1 MQMMRDKN
9 MFRSFSVTTA
19 AIAGIPTAAV
29 SGVGNGV
36 QLSGLAAQKASQV
49 LADNSGQ
56 RDSLL
61 QALQALFVAPEHM
74 DNSVL
79 DTFMDEIKGGLVAT
93 NDSVAFIIR
102 NALLGVY
109 SGVSHASQIPLD
121 ASLVSEESGKGLS
134 NSKIPFDKLQEA
146 SQKAFKFDVAQKES
160 APPSS
165 GAVSDAVAKVADG
178 ITDKIDKK
186 INRADNSHAKTHAR
200 TANSTGVGASV
211 MVTAAIPT
219 GAALL
224 TDTIGHIFREA
235 QAISHFSHQESASK
249 DDEKNLYHASS
260 GVSKATQASD
270 SVASEPAWKAV
281 EVALSHTK
289 PAEALLSDHS
299 VSAPSTTALLRL
311 VVLSLVVEM
320 SRGLNKAAIQTT
332 NGQILKALAK
342 ATEQGASAGV
352 DRINSLHSNLSSLS
366 NIMRLCAENM
376 GGFSAIKTVVRSSE
390 IASSRSMSVLLSNV
404 SELAQALRKLVNP
417 DPFASTL
424 DSAKPDVLMQSAAVI
439 KEVLDRIEQENE
451 QPVIPGLNQDIASQ
465 LSGATQISISGLL
478 ATHSIFSN
486 PVTLAT
492 KGVKAATQINE
503 AQRNE
508 ALMETLPALTQAL
521 NAIQASTRNFMDN
534 MKVNMVRDSRRDGS
548 LLSTHHFADVMT
560 ATVFWAVSAVS
571 LFADEMISVCRS
583 LTLIEKARLQ
593 HAFEKSSEVRS
604 KDESAQA
611 SEQMAWDS
619 HLEQENSATHAI
631 TALRLSLSHTGM
643 ALMRIA
649 LDLENAV
656 RNNLDIEKGD
666 LAMHTLQRSLLTCCA
681 NGSLSLVE
689 GVLLSA
695 GAVSAFPVSLKESAN
710 GSHDC
715 AHTTDAH
722 LHPQQ
727 THFSEQSSKDCS
739 PSTQVIGFGTDLI
752 AGTITNVLKVLAQ
765 GSLIGLDT
773 TIQLIKILEIISL
786 HRDSHIA
793 LRLETKVSSNPNGLT
808 NNTLHVPSAGA
819 TVGTSAVLVNLL
831 EAFQTMDRSC
841 GSQSTLNA
849 QNRMVNII
857 DEHIKSVAVLDDEDE
872 RINNKEGLKAF
883 YKIIISLLAPGQD
896 EAFYDS
902 LVRRLDFGGIAL
914 SNYHSMFNAY
924 EERPTD
930 DARFVARFGN
940 DDDAQGILRR
950 FIDSAKR
957 DYSLLKKL
965 HLALP
970 EERSSQ
976 KAKAMYEIVFEEVF
990 QQYKQIK
997 MRDVAQHGSLRRKIP
1012 TLESFEIDVGLRE
1025 AGEAIN
1031 TTPLIRHN

>member
-1 MQMMRDKN
+1 MMRDKN
-9 MFRSFSVTTA
+9 MFRTFSVTTA

-29 SGVGNGV
+29 SGLGNGV

-49 LADNSGQ
+49 LFDNSGQ

-61 QALQALFVAPEHM
+61 RALQALFVAPEHM

-121 ASLVSEESGKGLS
+121 ASVVAEESGKGLS
-134 NSKIPFDKLQEA
+134 NSQIPFNQLQEA
-146 SQKAFKFDVAQKES
+146 SQKAFKFDVAQKK
-160 APPSS
+160 SS
-165 GAVSDAVAKVADG
+165 PASVEAVSDAVAKVADG
-178 ITDKIDKK
+178 VTEKVDKK
-186 INRADNSHAKTHAR
+186 LNKADNSHAKTHAR

-211 MVTAAIPT
+211 LATAAIPT

-224 TDTIGHIFREA
+224 TDTIGHIFREG

-249 DDEKNLYHASS
+249 ADEKNLYHASS
-260 GVSKATQASD
+260 GVFKATQASD

-281 EVALSHTK
+281 EIALSHTK
-289 PAEALLSDHS
+289 PAEELLSGHS
-299 VSAPSTTALLRL
+299 VSAPSTTALVRL

-320 SRGLNKAAIQTT
+320 SRGLNKTAIMTT

-376 GGFSAIKTVVRSSE
+376 GGFSAIKTVVKTSE
-390 IASSRSMSVLLSNV
+390 LVSSRSITVLLSNV
-404 SELAQALRKLVNP
+404 GELAQALRPLVNP
-417 DPFASTL
+417 DPLASTI
-424 DSAKPDVLMQSAAVI
+424 DSAKPGVLQQSAAVI
-439 KEVLDRIEQENE
+439 KEVLDRIERENE
-451 QPVIPGLNQDIASQ
+451 QPVIPGLNQDMAIQ
-465 LSGATQISISGLL
+465 LSGATQMSISGLL

-534 MKVNMVRDSRRDGS
+534 MKVHMAGDLRRDGS
-548 LLSTHHFADVMT
+548 LLSTHHFADSMT
-560 ATVFWAVSAVS
+560 ATVFWSVSAVS

-583 LTLIEKARLQ
+583 LSLIDKARLKLV
-593 HAFEKSSEVRS
+593 FEKASEVRS

-649 LDLENAV
+649 LDLEKAV
-656 RNNLDIEKGD
+656 RNNLDTEKRD
-666 LAMHTLQRSLLTCCA
+666 LAMHTLQRSLLASCA
-681 NGSLSLVE
+681 TGSLSLVD
-689 GVLLSA
+689 GVLLSV
-695 GAVSAFPVSLKESAN
+695 GAVSAFPVSLKDSAN
-710 GSHDC
+710 GSHAC
-715 AHTTDAH
+715 AHSTDAH
-722 LHPQQ
+722 IHPQQ
-727 THFSEQSSKDCS
+727 THDSEQSSKDCS
-739 PSTQVIGFGTDLI
+739 PSTQVLGFSTDLI

-841 GSQSTLNA
+841 GSQTTLNA
-849 QNRMVNII
+849 QNKLVDVI
-857 DEHIKSVAVLDDEDE
+857 DKHIESVAVLDDEE
-872 RINNKEGLKAF
+872 EISNNKLGLKEF
-883 YKIIISLLAPGQD
+883 YKIIICLLAPNQ
-896 EAFYDS
+896 EEVFYDS
-902 LVRRLDFGGIAL
+902 LVRRLNFGGIAL

-924 EERPTD
+924 ETRPAD
-930 DARFVARFGN
+930 DAQFVSQFGN

-950 FIDSAKR
+950 FIDKAKR
-957 DYSLLKKL
+957 DYSLLKNL

-970 EERSSQ
+970 EEASSH

-1012 TLESFEIDVGLRE
+1012 TVESFEIDAGLRVD
-1025 AGEAIN
+1025 GEAIN
-1031 TTPLIRHN
+1031 TTPLLN